1 MNQQN
6 MILHRDL
13 EHADQAVSKKR
24 KREVSYDDIG
34 CINADADGDDNQGYY
49 EDKHR
54 TQNYLSRQSFEKIGN
69 QNGSRDTLDFE
80 MNSLKRA
87 C

>member
-1 MNQQN
+1 

-34 CINADADGDDNQGYY
+34 CINADADGDDN
-49 EDKHR
+49 
-54 TQNYLSRQSFEKIGN
+54 
-69 QNGSRDTLDFE
+69 
-80 MNSLKRA
+80 
-87 C
+87 